1 VASIVAVVLSGTGLL
16 VAVLAF
22 ESGDGPGGDGPGGDC
37 VVGRWRI
44 VEQRQETASGILTLA
59 GDGPTVEYRADGTG
73 VTDFGDGVTYALE
86 DTLLGGLGSGDTVV
100 SGTVSHDYVTEDGT
114 MRYLNIASAA
124 VFTVELF
131 GELPYE
137 ISDETFGFRC
147 DGDTMTHDIEER
159 YQARLQRLAS

>member
-22 ESGDGPGGDGPGGDC
+22 GGGDSPSNC

-44 VEQRQETASGILTLA
+44 AEQRQETAYGILTLA

-73 VTDFGDGVTYALE
+73 LTDFGDGVTYALE
-86 DTLLGGLGSGDTVV
+86 DTLLGGLGSGESEV
-100 SGTVSHDYVTEDGT
+100 SGTVSHDYVTESGT
-114 MRYLNIASAA
+114 MRYLNIESAA

-137 ISDETFGFRC
+137 LSDETFGYRC
-147 DGDTMTHDIEER
+147 DGETMTQDIEGR
-159 YQARLQRLAS
+159 YEARLQRLAS